1 MSDDPI
7 QEARRQWVEHGWDDA
22 ADGMVL
28 VTSITRVQSLLQ
40 QRVDAVLKPFD
51 LTFARYEILQLLF
64 FSRRG
69 ALPMGAIGRRL
80 QVHPTSVTSAID
92 RLERQ
97 GFVVR
102 EEHPTDRRARLARI
116 TEEGLA
122 VVKSATAALN
132 EDVFAAPGLPAGDVQ
147 ALTTLLE
154 GLRR

>member
-147 ALTTLLE
+147 ALTSLLE

>member
-97 GFVVR
+97 AFVVR